1 MGFLHDQYYRMG
13 INNYND
19 YNREYFDEIEYRI
32 RRELEYRIRED
43 VECKIREEYSL
54 TDREILDR
62 MDISF
67 IERYLRERKL
77 KRISGKNRE

>member
-1 MGFLHDQYYRMG
+1 MDFLHDQYYRMG
-13 INNYND
+13 INNYTD
-19 YNREYFDEIEYRI
+19 REYFDEIEYRI

-43 VECKIREEYSL
+43 ILCKIREEYSL

-77 KRISGKNRE
+77 KRISSKKRE